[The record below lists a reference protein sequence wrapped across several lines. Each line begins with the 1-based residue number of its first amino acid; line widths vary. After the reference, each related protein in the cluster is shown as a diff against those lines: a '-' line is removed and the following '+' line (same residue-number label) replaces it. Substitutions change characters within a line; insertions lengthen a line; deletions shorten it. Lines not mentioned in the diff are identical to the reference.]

1 MQKRLRPYLIVITGP
16 TGVGK
21 TRICTELAS
30 TFNSPVISAD
40 SRQMY
45 REMNIGTAVPSL
57 HQLKKVKHYF
67 IGNLS
72 IHDYYNASMFERDCL
87 ELLEKLFETEKIVFM
102 AGGSGLYIDAVCRG
116 IDDLPSVDNELREEL
131 TAKYR
136 SHGIIWLR
144 SKLKKLDPEHYRVVD
159 LKNPNRILKALEIS
173 LMTGKP
179 YSSFLTGKKTER
191 NFNIV
196 KTGLNLARKE
206 LYEIINSR
214 VDAMIEK
221 GLLNE
226 AEGLYPFRHLNAL
239 NTVGYKELFD
249 YLDGHTTFDKAVELI
264 KRNSRR
270 YAKRQLTW
278 LSKDKDIQWFHP
290 DDMIKILDVIR
301 NRTGI
306 SRNNF

>member
-1 MQKRLRPYLIVITGP
+1 MQKRLRPYLIIITGP

-21 TRICTELAS
+21 TRICTELAA
-30 TFNSPVISAD
+30 TFNSHVISAD

-57 HQLKKVKHYF
+57 QQQKKVRHHF

-72 IHDYYNASMFERDCL
+72 IHDYYNASIFERESL

-102 AGGSGLYIDAVCRG
+102 AGGSGLYIDTVCRG
-116 IDDLPSVDNELREEL
+116 IDDLPSVDNELREDL
-131 TAKYR
+131 AAKYR
-136 SHGIIWLR
+136 SRGIIWLR

-179 YSSFLTGKKTER
+179 YSSFLTGKITER
-191 NFNIV
+191 NFDVV
-196 KTGLNLARKE
+196 KIGLNLDRKK

-214 VDAMIEK
+214 VNTMIEE

-226 AEGLYPFRHLNAL
+226 AESLYPFRHLNAL

-278 LSKDKDIQWFHP
+278 LSKEKDIQWFHP
-290 DDMIKILDVIR
+290 DDLTNILDLIR